1 MEKSTTSDM
10 NMSGMKMSDM
20 NMPGMKMGDMSLP
33 DIGELAAVFKKAR
46 GDGDSN
52 MMRVTEMAVMRLAAG
67 EAASVEGAVLSHFA
81 LRGQ

>member
-1 MEKSTTSDM
+1 MEKSTMSDSSMAGVKASDM
-10 NMSGMKMSDM
+10 T
-20 NMPGMKMGDMSLP
+20 MPGVKMMNLSPP

-46 GDGDSN
+46 GDGDAN
-52 MMRVTEMAVMRLAAG
+52 MMRVAEMAVMRLAAG